1 MKLLSATQEQLC
13 AIAWRAV
20 EHHKAKTATRAAK
33 RVYHDAWRC
42 YECGMGTF
50 DPDADYS
57 FTVHD
62 EDRISAHHP
71 EFDAAKDATK
81 QWYEAYQKAKRAE
94 YNARRRLETAIR
106 ATA

>member
-20 EHHKAKTATRAAK
+20 EHHKAKSATRTAK
-33 RVYHDAWRC
+33 RVYHDALRC
-42 YECGMGTF
+42 YECGMGNF
-50 DPDADYS
+50 DPDSDYS
-57 FTVHD
+57 FSVHD

-94 YNARRRLETAIR
+94 YNARRRLETAVR
-106 ATA
+106 AIA

>member
-20 EHHKAKTATRAAK
+20 EHHKAKVDTRVAK

-42 YECGMGTF
+42 YECGMDAF

-57 FTVHD
+57 FRVHD

-71 EFDAAKDATK
+71 EFDAAKEATK

-94 YNARRRLETAIR
+94 YNAKRRLESAVKVV
-106 ATA
+106 A